1 MGFWGFGVLGFWV
14 GVVVLLMFL
23 GVTYALVCGL
33 AGKAVGV
40 FVLAYA
46 PFQGIIGGSFK
57 IKSVFFTGLI
67 TVSLGV

>member
-1 MGFWGFGVLGFWV
+1 
-14 GVVVLLMFL
+14 MFL

-46 PFQGIIGGSFK
+46 PFQEILGGSFK
-57 IKSVFFTGLI
+57 SKSVFFTGLI